1 MLPLSVQKLDKKEMN
16 ERYQR
21 ITQALNI
28 FEISDKYPSDIS
40 GGQRQRTSAARA
52 FITYPKIIFAD
63 EPTGALDSKIPRFIT
78 TFSKINEL
86 YNATIVMVTHD
97 PLAASFSERVI
108 MLKDG
113 RYLLKFIKV
122 KMIKMSFT
130 KRSYVRK
137 SILGGMMYE
146 F

>member
-1 MLPLSVQKLDKKEMN
+1 MN

-40 GGQRQRTSAARA
+40 GGRRQRTSARVHLLRILRL
-52 FITYPKIIFAD
+52 FSRMSQQGHLILKY
-63 EPTGALDSKIPRFIT
+63 SRFIT

-97 PLAASFSERVI
+97 PLAQASQSV
-108 MLKDG
+108 
-113 RYLLKFIKV
+113 
-122 KMIKMSFT
+122 
-130 KRSYVRK
+130 
-137 SILGGMMYE
+137 
-146 F
+146 

>member
-1 MLPLSVQKLDKKEMN
+1 MN

-40 GGQRQRTSAARA
+40 GGQRQRTSARVHLLRIQRL
-52 FITYPKIIFAD
+52 FSQMNQQGHLILKYT
-63 EPTGALDSKIPRFIT
+63 RFVT

-97 PLAASFSERVI
+97 PLAKFLRAGDYVKRRASI
-108 MLKDG
+108 
-113 RYLLKFIKV
+113 Y
-122 KMIKMSFT
+122 
-130 KRSYVRK
+130 
-137 SILGGMMYE
+137 
-146 F
+146 

>member
-1 MLPLSVQKLDKKEMN
+1 MN

-40 GGQRQRTSAARA
+40 GGRDKEHPRVHLLRILRLFSRMSQQGHLILKYS
-52 FITYPKIIFAD
+52 
-63 EPTGALDSKIPRFIT
+63 RFIT

-97 PLAASFSERVI
+97 PLAQASQSV
-108 MLKDG
+108 
-113 RYLLKFIKV
+113 
-122 KMIKMSFT
+122 
-130 KRSYVRK
+130 
-137 SILGGMMYE
+137 
-146 F
+146 

>member
-1 MLPLSVQKLDKKEMN
+1 MN

-63 EPTGALDSKIPRFIT
+63 EPTGALDTKILAIYYNVFKRSMNFIT
-78 TFSKINEL
+78 Q
-86 YNATIVMVTHD
+86 
-97 PLAASFSERVI
+97 R
-108 MLKDG
+108 
-113 RYLLKFIKV
+113 
-122 KMIKMSFT
+122 
-130 KRSYVRK
+130 
-137 SILGGMMYE
+137 
-146 F
+146 

>member
-1 MLPLSVQKLDKKEMN
+1 MN

-63 EPTGALDSKIPRFIT
+63 EPTGALDSKNTAIYYNV
-78 TFSKINEL
+78 SKINEL

-97 PLAASFSERVI
+97 PLAASFQSV
-108 MLKDG
+108 
-113 RYLLKFIKV
+113 
-122 KMIKMSFT
+122 
-130 KRSYVRK
+130 
-137 SILGGMMYE
+137 
-146 F
+146 